1 MVRKRVVTNLRLSP
15 RDKISDKLPDT
26 NHLALSRSD
35 FLSDLG
41 INDLKRFLHLRMSL
55 FFLLACVFLINSCG
69 QKPDLQALTP
79 DSVIL
84 AFGDSLTYGTGVKP
98 ADSYPSALE
107 QSTGL
112 RLINAGI
119 PGEVTAE
126 GLKRLPL
133 ELAKHKPNLVII
145 CHGGNDILRKLPLD
159 QSEANLR
166 AMVELSREAG
176 ADVVLIAVPEFGL
189 WKSSPDFYAQVATDF
204 AVPLEENILPELEF
218 NPAMKS
224 DPIHLNEVGY
234 KRFAEAIATL
244 LENHGALNSINPA
257 S

>member
-1 MVRKRVVTNLRLSP
+1 M
-15 RDKISDKLPDT
+15 
-26 NHLALSRSD
+26 NHLRENGFLKID
-35 FLSDLG
+35 FRRG
-41 INDLKRFLHLRMSL
+41 KT
-55 FFLLACVFLINSCG
+55 LAVVLITLFLINNCG
-69 QKPDLQALTP
+69 KNPSLQVLTP

-98 ADSYPSALE
+98 EDSYPTVLE
-107 QSTGL
+107 KSTGL
-112 RLINAGI
+112 KLINAGI

-126 GLKRLPL
+126 GLLRLPF
-133 ELAKHKPNLVII
+133 ELAKHKPNLVLI

-189 WKSSPDFYAQVATDF
+189 WKSSPDFYAQVASDF

-218 NPAMKS
+218 DPAMKS

-244 LENHGALNSINPA
+244 LKNHGALNSITLA
-257 S
+257 K

>member
-1 MVRKRVVTNLRLSP
+1 MNRIRENQFLKFDFRRSKTLIVMLSILFLTTNCGEKLS
-15 RDKISDKLPDT
+15 
-26 NHLALSRSD
+26 
-35 FLSDLG
+35 
-41 INDLKRFLHLRMSL
+41 
-55 FFLLACVFLINSCG
+55 
-69 QKPDLQALTP
+69 LQALTP

-98 ADSYPSALE
+98 EDSYPTALE
-107 QSTGL
+107 KFTGL
-112 RLINAGI
+112 KLINAGI

-166 AMVELSREAG
+166 AMAELSREAG
-176 ADVVLIAVPEFGL
+176 ADVVLVAVPEFGL
-189 WKSSPDFYAQVATDF
+189 WKSTPDFYARVAADL
-204 AVPLEENILPELEF
+204 AVPLEESILPELEF
-218 NPAMKS
+218 DPAMKS

-234 KRFAEAIATL
+234 KRFAEAIANL
-244 LENHGALNSINPA
+244 LENHGALNSITLA
-257 S
+257 QSR